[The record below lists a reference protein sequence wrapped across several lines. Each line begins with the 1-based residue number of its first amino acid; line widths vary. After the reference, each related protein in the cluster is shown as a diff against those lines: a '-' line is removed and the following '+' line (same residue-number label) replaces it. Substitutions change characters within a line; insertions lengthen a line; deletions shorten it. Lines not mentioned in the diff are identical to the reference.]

1 MSSRNRKKQ
10 RKEDVNKPVCSVT
23 YKQFKIKP
31 RSNGQ
36 RELLRSIYNN
46 DLTLCVGPAGTG
58 KTHVSVG
65 AAVDL
70 FQRKRV
76 DKIIITRP
84 MVEASQFRHGNK
96 SIMGYLPG
104 DVNAKMGPFLR
115 PILDELEMFM
125 SPAAVK
131 LMLDNKSLEICPLAY
146 LRGRNF
152 KKAFVIVDEAQNAL
166 DEELMTLFTR
176 MCEGS
181 KMIVSGDPDQ
191 TDLPEHLAG
200 GLEYSIEDLDGLE
213 NLGIIYLE
221 LSDIQRIKLVRDIIE
236 RMREVRAKLSQ
247 PASLERVGYDE
258 RESPR
263 GTAFKDTGSERK
275 YDAS

>member
-10 RKEDVNKPVCSVT
+10 RQTEVNKPVT
-23 YKQFKIKP
+23 YKQVKIKP
-31 RSNGQ
+31 RSRGQ
-36 RELLRSIYNN
+36 RSLLRSIYNN

-70 FQRKRV
+70 FQRKKI

-115 PILDELEMFM
+115 PIIDELEIFL

-131 LMLDNKSLEICPLAY
+131 IMLENKSLEVCPLAFT
-146 LRGRNF
+146 RGRNF
-152 KKAFVIVDEAQNAL
+152 KNTFVIVDESQNAL
-166 DEELMTLFTR
+166 EEELMMIFTR

-181 KMIVSGDPDQ
+181 KMVVSGDPDQ
-191 TDLPEHLAG
+191 TDLPDYLAG
-200 GLEYSIEDLDGLE
+200 GLENFIEDLDELE

-221 LSDIQRIKLVRDIIE
+221 VSDIQRIKLVRDIIE
-236 RMREVRAKLSQ
+236 RRKQVMEMLSR

-258 RESPR
+258 RKSTG
-263 GTAFKDTGSERK
+263 GTAPK
-275 YDAS
+275 DASP